1 MDFNKAIREL
11 YEQKKS
17 LDRAIAR
24 LESRLATM
32 SEMPRRSTR
41 GRKSMNAE
49 ERLRVS
55 ARMTAYWAARRA
67 RAGEPAQTEAI
78 EPELPLEPELSVE
91 PELSMKPE
99 VSVEPEL
106 SVEPETETGAGEIS
120 A

>member
-24 LESRLATM
+24 LESRLAAM
-32 SEMPRRSTR
+32 SEMRQRSTR
-41 GRKSMNAE
+41 GRKSMSTE

-67 RAGEPAQTEAI
+67 QGTKPANEGVEESELPAPADP
-78 EPELPLEPELSVE
+78 EPENGASGISV
-91 PELSMKPE
+91 
-99 VSVEPEL
+99 
-106 SVEPETETGAGEIS
+106 
-120 A
+120 